1 MNLDIQFDT
10 SALPRLEAMPEKL
23 RLGLA
28 RAVSL
33 TAQEGAADMKQELAR
48 QRIAARST
56 LINSVKADRVDDLT
70 WTLGPH
76 VSYARAVFEGRKPG
90 APMPPWRS
98 ILDWMKA
105 RRIGSDRRTAWA
117 IARSI
122 GRRGIKGRDYVTPV
136 VDRARV
142 RLAERGAA
150 AVNEALD

>member
-10 SALPRLEAMPEKL
+10 SALPRLEAMPKKL
-23 RLGLA
+23 RVALG
-28 RAVSL
+28 RAVAL
-33 TAQEGAADMKQELAR
+33 TAQEGAADMKMELAR

-76 VSYARAVFEGRKPG
+76 VNYARAVFEGRTPG
-90 APMPPWRS
+90 GKMPPWRS